1 RTKVTYLLG
10 GNLNGIFALDWMARK
25 AAPYRLKSTVDWNM
39 KCSKEIRG
47 EGEGGVKGA
56 LDMGSI
62 FGGGDEE
69 EGTFEMTNVKA
80 RKVTVEK
87 INSPLHED
95 VG

>member
-1 RTKVTYLLG
+1 LKNVVNGVIDDAKSIG
-10 GNLNGIFALDWMARK
+10 GGGTEGI
-25 AAPYRLKSTVDWNM
+25 
-39 KCSKEIRG
+39 
-47 EGEGGVKGA
+47 KGS
-56 LDMGSI
+56 LDMASRL
-62 FGGGDEE
+62 GGGDEE